1 MHLITFAIQGVIENA
16 VNDHFNAESI
26 RIDPFPENLT
36 VPLVDPAARYDNRT
50 MGTHLSE

>member
-36 VPLVDPAARYDNRT
+36 VPLVDPAAQDGNGA
-50 MGTHLSE
+50 MGAHLSE